1 VAVVNQSAIG
11 AASDRSSTM
20 YRQKRMLA
28 MSLLF
33 LFSLTN
39 PAGAATIG
47 FKPAVNYPVGTA
59 PRAVAPGDFND
70 DGKTDLAVANSGD
83 AGGGDDGNVSILLGN
98 GDGTFQAANNIA
110 AGKNPVSVAVGDFNG
125 DGRLD
130 LVVANHGNNTVSV
143 LLGNGNGTFQAHVDY
158 ATGTGPNSVAIGDF
172 NGDGSLDL
180 VVANAGS
187 SASVSVILG
196 NGDGTFQPHA
206 DYPIG
211 VAANGV
217 VIADLDSD
225 RKMDLIA
232 SRFWGISILLGNGDG
247 TFQTGMGFLVAFFTG
262 HPVAAD
268 FNQDGKPD
276 VVVVAAGFGEAA
288 RVFLLPGNG
297 DGTFQNQI
305 DVGFAD
311 AVVVADF
318 NGDNKPDLVGALL
331 EAGTVSLWLG
341 NGDGTFQAPSS
352 FATGSR
358 PGSPMAAD
366 LNHDKVP
373 DLVVTNSDNN
383 TISVLL
389 NTAGT
394 DFSISASTPTPGT
407 VSRGQS
413 ATSTVTLKLLN
424 AFDNPITLTCSVQPL
439 QSAPACSINP
449 SSVTFDANGNA
460 TATLTIN
467 TSAATAALAPSS
479 VRHNTRPLRYLWLP
493 VAGFA
498 LLGTGLG
505 SGRSSRQRLTVYLLG
520 SILFGGLIFQ
530 TACGG
535 GSGGPG
541 STTYTI
547 TITGTSGSTQHSTT
561 TALTVQ

>member
-1 VAVVNQSAIG
+1 MYQQKKVLAI
-11 AASDRSSTM
+11 
-20 YRQKRMLA
+20 
-28 MSLLF
+28 SLLF
-33 LFSLTN
+33 LFSLNN

-47 FKPAVNYPVGTA
+47 FQPPVSYTVGTA
-59 PRAVAPGDFND
+59 PRAVASGDFND

-83 AGGGDDGNVSILLGN
+83 ATAGNDGNVSILLGN

-110 AGKNPVSVAVGDFNG
+110 AGKNPVSVALGDFNG

-143 LLGNGNGTFQAHVDY
+143 LLGNGDGTFQGPVGY
-158 ATGTGPNSVAIGDF
+158 TTGNGPRFVAVGDF
-172 NGDGSLDL
+172 DGDNRLDL
-180 VVANAGS
+180 VVANSGS
-187 SASVSVILG
+187 GSASVSVILG
-196 NGDGTFQPHA
+196 NGDGTLQPHV

-211 VAANGV
+211 VAANDV

-225 RKMDLIA
+225 RKMDLIV

-247 TFQTGMGFLVAFFTG
+247 TFHPGMGFLVAFSTG
-262 HPVAAD
+262 YPVTAD

-276 VVVVAAGFGEAA
+276 LVVVAAGFGEAA
-288 RVFLLPGNG
+288 RVSLLPGNG
-297 DGTFQNQI
+297 DGTFQNKI

-331 EAGTVSLWLG
+331 QAGTVSLWLG

-352 FATGSR
+352 FAAGSS

-366 LNHDKVP
+366 LNHDKAP
-373 DLVVTNSDNN
+373 DLVFTNSDNN

-389 NTAGT
+389 NTVGT
-394 DFSISASTPTPGT
+394 GFSILASTPTPGT

-424 AFDNPITLTCSVQPL
+424 AFDNPITLTCSAQPA
-439 QSAPACSINP
+439 QSAPTCSLNP

-467 TSAATAALAPSS
+467 TGAATASLAPSS
-479 VRHNTRPLRYLWLP
+479 VRHNSRPLRYLWLP

-505 SGRSSRQRLTVYLLG
+505 SGRSSRRRLMVYLLG
-520 SILFGGLIFQ
+520 GILFGGLIFQ
-530 TACGG
+530 SACGG
-535 GSGGPG
+535 SSGPH
-541 STTYTI
+541 SQTYTI
-547 TITGTSGSTQHSTT
+547 TITGTSGSTQHSTAVT
-561 TALTVQ
+561 LTVE

>member
-1 VAVVNQSAIG
+1 MYQQKKVLAI
-11 AASDRSSTM
+11 
-20 YRQKRMLA
+20 
-28 MSLLF
+28 SLLF
-33 LFSLTN
+33 LFSLNN

-47 FKPAVNYPVGTA
+47 FQPPVSYTVGTA
-59 PRAVAPGDFND
+59 PRAVASGDFND

-83 AGGGDDGNVSILLGN
+83 ATAGNDGNVSILLGN

-143 LLGNGNGTFQAHVDY
+143 LLGNGDGTFQGPVGY
-158 ATGTGPNSVAIGDF
+158 TTGNGPRFVAVGDF
-172 NGDGSLDL
+172 DGDNRLDL
-180 VVANAGS
+180 VVANSGS
-187 SASVSVILG
+187 GSASVSVILG
-196 NGDGTFQPHA
+196 NGDGTFQPHV

-211 VAANGV
+211 VAANDV

-225 RKMDLIA
+225 RKMDLIV

-247 TFQTGMGFLVAFFTG
+247 TFHPGMGFLVAFSTG
-262 HPVAAD
+262 YPVTAD

-276 VVVVAAGFGEAA
+276 LVVVAAGFGEAA
-288 RVFLLPGNG
+288 RVSLLPGNG
-297 DGTFQNQI
+297 DGTFQNKI

-331 EAGTVSLWLG
+331 QAGTVSLWLG

-352 FATGSR
+352 FAAGSS

-366 LNHDKVP
+366 LNHDKAP
-373 DLVVTNSDNN
+373 DLVFTNSDNN

-389 NTAGT
+389 NTVGT
-394 DFSISASTPTPGT
+394 GFSILASTPTPGT

-424 AFDNPITLTCSVQPL
+424 AFDNPITLTCSAQPA
-439 QSAPACSINP
+439 QSAPTCSLNP

-467 TSAATAALAPSS
+467 TGAATASLAPSS
-479 VRHNTRPLRYLWLP
+479 VRHNSRPLRYLWLP

-505 SGRSSRQRLTVYLLG
+505 SGRSSRRRLMVYLLG
-520 SILFGGLIFQ
+520 GILFGGLIFQ
-530 TACGG
+530 SACGG
-535 GSGGPG
+535 SSGPH
-541 STTYTI
+541 SQTYTI
-547 TITGTSGSTQHSTT
+547 TITGTSGSTQHSTAVT
-561 TALTVQ
+561 LTVE

>member
-1 VAVVNQSAIG
+1 MYQQKKVLAI
-11 AASDRSSTM
+11 
-20 YRQKRMLA
+20 
-28 MSLLF
+28 SLLF
-33 LFSLTN
+33 LFSLNN

-47 FKPAVNYPVGTA
+47 FQPPVSYTVGTA
-59 PRAVAPGDFND
+59 PRAVASGDFND

-83 AGGGDDGNVSILLGN
+83 ATAGNDGNVSILLGN

-143 LLGNGNGTFQAHVDY
+143 LLGNGDGTFQGPVGY
-158 ATGTGPNSVAIGDF
+158 TTGNGPRFVAVGDF
-172 NGDGSLDL
+172 DGDNRLDL
-180 VVANAGS
+180 VVANSGS
-187 SASVSVILG
+187 GSASVSVILG
-196 NGDGTFQPHA
+196 NGDGTLQPHV

-211 VAANGV
+211 VAANDV

-225 RKMDLIA
+225 RKMDLIV

-247 TFQTGMGFLVAFFTG
+247 TFHPGMGFLVAFSTG
-262 HPVAAD
+262 YPVTAD

-276 VVVVAAGFGEAA
+276 LVVVAAGFGEAA
-288 RVFLLPGNG
+288 RVSLLPGNG
-297 DGTFQNQI
+297 DGTFQNKI

-331 EAGTVSLWLG
+331 QAGTVSLWLG

-352 FATGSR
+352 FAAGSS

-366 LNHDKVP
+366 LNHDKAP
-373 DLVVTNSDNN
+373 DLVFTNSDNN

-389 NTAGT
+389 NTVGT
-394 DFSISASTPTPGT
+394 GFSILASTPTPGT

-424 AFDNPITLTCSVQPL
+424 AFDNPITLTCSAQPA
-439 QSAPACSINP
+439 QSAPTCSLNP

-467 TSAATAALAPSS
+467 TGAATASLAPSS
-479 VRHNTRPLRYLWLP
+479 VRHNSRPLRYLWLP

-505 SGRSSRQRLTVYLLG
+505 SGRSSRRRLMVYLLG
-520 SILFGGLIFQ
+520 GILFGGLIFQ
-530 TACGG
+530 SACGG
-535 GSGGPG
+535 SSGPH
-541 STTYTI
+541 SQTYTI
-547 TITGTSGSTQHSTT
+547 TITGTSGSTQHSTAVT
-561 TALTVQ
+561 LTVE

>member
-1 VAVVNQSAIG
+1 MYQQKKVLAI
-11 AASDRSSTM
+11 
-20 YRQKRMLA
+20 
-28 MSLLF
+28 SLLF
-33 LFSLTN
+33 LFSLNN

-47 FKPAVNYPVGTA
+47 FQPPVSYTVGTA
-59 PRAVAPGDFND
+59 PRAVASGDFND

-83 AGGGDDGNVSILLGN
+83 ATAGNDGNVSILLGN

-143 LLGNGNGTFQAHVDY
+143 LLGNGDGTFQGPVGY
-158 ATGTGPNSVAIGDF
+158 TTGNGPRFVAVGDF
-172 NGDGSLDL
+172 DGDNRLDL
-180 VVANAGS
+180 VVANSGS
-187 SASVSVILG
+187 GSASVSVILG
-196 NGDGTFQPHA
+196 NGDGTFQPHV

-211 VAANGV
+211 VAANDV

-331 EAGTVSLWLG
+331 QAGTVSLWLG

-352 FATGSR
+352 FAAGSS

-366 LNHDKVP
+366 LNHDKAP
-373 DLVVTNSDNN
+373 DLVFTNSDNN

-389 NTAGT
+389 NTVGT
-394 DFSISASTPTPGT
+394 GFSILASTPTPGT

-424 AFDNPITLTCSVQPL
+424 AFDNPITLTCSAQPA
-439 QSAPACSINP
+439 QSAPTCSLNP

-467 TSAATAALAPSS
+467 TGAATASLAPSS

-505 SGRSSRQRLTVYLLG
+505 SGRSSRRRLMVYLLG
-520 SILFGGLIFQ
+520 GILFGGLIFQ
-530 TACGG
+530 SACGG
-535 GSGGPG
+535 SSGPH
-541 STTYTI
+541 SQTYTI
-547 TITGTSGSTQHSTT
+547 TITGTSGSTQHSTAVT
-561 TALTVQ
+561 LTVE

>member
-1 VAVVNQSAIG
+1 MYQQKKVLAI
-11 AASDRSSTM
+11 
-20 YRQKRMLA
+20 
-28 MSLLF
+28 SLLF
-33 LFSLTN
+33 LFSLNN
-39 PAGAATIG
+39 PGGAATIG
-47 FKPAVNYPVGTA
+47 FPPPVSYTVGTA
-59 PRAVAPGDFND
+59 PRAVASGDFND

-83 AGGGDDGNVSILLGN
+83 ATAGNDGNVSILLGN

-143 LLGNGNGTFQAHVDY
+143 LLGNGDGTFQGPVGY
-158 ATGTGPNSVAIGDF
+158 TTGNGPRFVAVGDF
-172 NGDGSLDL
+172 DGDNRLDL
-180 VVANAGS
+180 VVANSGS
-187 SASVSVILG
+187 GSASVSVILG
-196 NGDGTFQPHA
+196 NGDGTFQPHV

-211 VAANGV
+211 VAANDV

-225 RKMDLIA
+225 RKMDLIV

-247 TFQTGMGFLVAFFTG
+247 TFHPGMGFLVAFSTG
-262 HPVAAD
+262 YPVTAD

-276 VVVVAAGFGEAA
+276 LVVVAAGFGEAA
-288 RVFLLPGNG
+288 RVSLLPGNG
-297 DGTFQNQI
+297 DGTFQNKI

-331 EAGTVSLWLG
+331 QAGTVSLWLG

-352 FATGSR
+352 FAAGSS

-366 LNHDKVP
+366 LNHDKAP
-373 DLVVTNSDNN
+373 DLVFTNSDNN

-389 NTAGT
+389 NTVGT
-394 DFSISASTPTPGT
+394 GFSILASTPTPGT

-424 AFDNPITLTCSVQPL
+424 AFDNPITLTCSAQPA
-439 QSAPACSINP
+439 QSAPTCSLNP

-467 TSAATAALAPSS
+467 TGAATASLAPSS
-479 VRHNTRPLRYLWLP
+479 VRHNSRPLRYLWLP

-505 SGRSSRQRLTVYLLG
+505 SGRSSRRRLMVYLLG
-520 SILFGGLIFQ
+520 GILFGGLIFQ
-530 TACGG
+530 SACGG
-535 GSGGPG
+535 SSGPH
-541 STTYTI
+541 SQTYTI
-547 TITGTSGSTQHSTT
+547 TITGTSGSTQHSTAVT
-561 TALTVQ
+561 LTVE